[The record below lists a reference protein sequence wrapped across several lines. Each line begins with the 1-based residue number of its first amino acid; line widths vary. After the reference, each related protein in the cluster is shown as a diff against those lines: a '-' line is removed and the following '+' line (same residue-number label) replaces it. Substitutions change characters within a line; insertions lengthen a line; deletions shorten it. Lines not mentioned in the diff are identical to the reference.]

1 MKEEK
6 ESKPKKTKI
15 AWAYPIRVL
24 LITLSLS
31 LVLNISSEAVLS
43 GVGLIVSILILIVF
57 VGISILF
64 DMIGVAVTAGNIEP
78 FLARASKK
86 EKGAKESIKL
96 IKNAEK
102 ISSFCC
108 DIVGDSCG
116 ILSGAVGAS
125 LAVFIYSGESGFLAI
140 LIPALVSSVVTS
152 LTVFGK
158 AIFKG
163 VAVNNSDQII
173 LRVGKFLSFFK
184 IKKSDKSKKKD
195 KDKKENNGET
205 K

>member
-1 MKEEK
+1 MKEDNK
-6 ESKPKKTKI
+6 RKTKKSKFV
-15 AWAYPIRVL
+15 WKYPLKVL
-24 LITLSLS
+24 FITLVLS
-31 LVLNISSEAVLS
+31 FVVNVSSEALLS
-43 GVGLIVSILILIVF
+43 NVGLAVALVILVVF

-86 EKGAKESIKL
+86 EKGAKEAIKL

-116 ILSGAVGAS
+116 ILSGAVGAAIV
-125 LAVFIYSGESGFLAI
+125 LKIYVGTGDLMSILVPAI
-140 LIPALVSSVVTS
+140 VSSVIAS

-158 AIFKG
+158 AVFKG
-163 VAVNNSDQII
+163 VAVNNSDAII
-173 LRVGKFLSFFK
+173 LRVGKFLNFFK
-184 IKKSDKSKKKD
+184 FNKKADK
-195 KDKKENNGET
+195 KKENKE
-205 K
+205 

>member
-1 MKEEK
+1 MKEDNNK
-6 ESKPKKTKI
+6 EVIKENKDKDKPKPRKTKI
-15 AWAYPIRVL
+15 SIKYPLQVL
-24 LITLSLS
+24 LITLVISF
-31 LVLNISSEAVLS
+31 VLNISSEALLS
-43 GVGLIVSILILIVF
+43 NVGLIVSILILILF
-57 VGISILF
+57 VGISIVF
-64 DMIGVAVTAGNIEP
+64 DMIGVAVTAGNVEP

-125 LAVFIYSGESGFLAI
+125 IVVRIYSATGDFLSILVAAI
-140 LIPALVSSVVTS
+140 VSSIIAA

-158 AIFKG
+158 ALCKG
-163 VAVNNSDQII
+163 LAVNKSDAII
-173 LRVGKFLSFFK
+173 LKVGKILNFFNL
-184 IKKSDKSKKKD
+184 KKKN
-195 KDKKENNGET
+195 KK
-205 K
+205 

>member
-1 MKEEK
+1 MKDNK
-6 ESKPKKTKI
+6 EKPKSKKI
-15 AWAYPIRVL
+15 KILWGYPLKVL
-24 LITLSLS
+24 LLTLAMSF
-31 LVLNISSEAVLS
+31 VLNISSEALLS
-43 GVGLIVSILILIVF
+43 SVGLIIAIIILIIF
-57 VGISILF
+57 VAISIIF

-86 EKGAKESIKL
+86 ERGAKEAIKL

-125 LAVFIYSGESGFLAI
+125 IAVQIYSSAGDFTSI
-140 LIPALVSSVVTS
+140 LVAALVSSLVAA

-158 AIFKG
+158 AVCKG
-163 VAVNNSDQII
+163 VAVNNSDLII
-173 LRVGKFLSFFK
+173 LKVGKILSFFS
-184 IKKSDKSKKKD
+184 IKNKNNKK
-195 KDKKENNGET
+195 
-205 K
+205 

>member
-1 MKEEK
+1 MKDNK
-6 ESKPKKTKI
+6 NNNDKPKSKKIKI
-15 AWAYPIRVL
+15 AWGYPLKVL
-24 LITLSLS
+24 LITLVMSF
-31 LVLNISSEAVLS
+31 VLNISSEALLS
-43 GVGLIVSILILIVF
+43 SVGLIIAILILIIF

-125 LAVFIYSGESGFLAI
+125 IALQIYSASGDFTSI
-140 LIPALVSSVVTS
+140 LVAALVSSVVAAI
-152 LTVFGK
+152 TVFGK
-158 AIFKG
+158 ALCKG
-163 VAVNNSDQII
+163 IAVNNSDMII
-173 LRVGKFLSFFK
+173 LKVGKILSFFTFK
-184 IKKSDKSKKKD
+184 NKK
-195 KDKKENNGET
+195 
-205 K
+205 

>member
-43 GVGLIVSILILIVF
+43 GVGLIISILILIVF

>member
-1 MKEEK
+1 MKEDNSKEVVK
-6 ESKPKKTKI
+6 ESKEKEKQKTKKPKI
-15 AWAYPIRVL
+15 AIKYPLQVL
-24 LITLSLS
+24 LITLIMSF
-31 LVLNISSEAVLS
+31 VLNISSEALLS
-43 GVGLIVSILILIVF
+43 NVGLIVSILILIIF

-64 DMIGVAVTAGNIEP
+64 DMIGVAVTAGNVEP

-125 LAVFIYSGESGFLAI
+125 IVVRIYAETGDFLSILVAAI
-140 LIPALVSSVVTS
+140 VSSVIAAF
-152 LTVFGK
+152 TVFGK
-158 AIFKG
+158 ALCKG
-163 VAVNNSDQII
+163 IAVNNSDGII
-173 LRVGKFLSFFK
+173 LKVGKFLNFFSF
-184 IKKSDKSKKKD
+184 KKK
-195 KDKKENNGET
+195 KK
-205 K
+205 

>member
-1 MKEEK
+1 MKEDLNKEVVK
-6 ESKPKKTKI
+6 ESKEKDKPKQKKVKI
-15 AWAYPIRVL
+15 PLKYPLQVL
-24 LITLSLS
+24 LITLVISF
-31 LVLNISSEAVLS
+31 VLNISSEALLS
-43 GVGLIVSILILIVF
+43 NVGLIISIIILIIF

-64 DMIGVAVTAGNIEP
+64 DMIGVAVTAGNVEP

-86 EKGAKESIKL
+86 ERGAKESIRL

-125 LAVFIYSGESGFLAI
+125 IVVRIYAQTGDFLSIFVAAI
-140 LIPALVSSVVTS
+140 VSSVIAA

-158 AIFKG
+158 ALCKG
-163 VAVNNSDQII
+163 IAVNNSDNII
-173 LRVGKFLSFFK
+173 LKVGKFLNFFSF
-184 IKKSDKSKKKD
+184 KKK
-195 KDKKENNGET
+195 KNK
-205 K
+205 

>member
-1 MKEEK
+1 MKEDNREIVKENKEK
-6 ESKPKKTKI
+6 ERPKPKRTKVDI
-15 AWAYPIRVL
+15 KYPLQVL
-24 LITLSLS
+24 LITLVISF
-31 LVLNISSEAVLS
+31 VLNISSEALLS
-43 GVGLIVSILILIVF
+43 NVGLIVSIIILVVF

-64 DMIGVAVTAGNIEP
+64 DMVGVAVTAGNIEP

-125 LAVFIYSGESGFLAI
+125 IVIRIYAGTGDFLSI
-140 LIPALVSSVVTS
+140 LVAALVSSVIAAI
-152 LTVFGK
+152 TVFGK
-158 AIFKG
+158 ALCKG
-163 VAVNNSDQII
+163 FAVNNSDSII
-173 LRVGKFLSFFK
+173 LKVGKFLNFFSFR
-184 IKKSDKSKKKD
+184 KKK
-195 KDKKENNGET
+195 K
-205 K
+205 

>member
-1 MKEEK
+1 MKEDSKEISKELNK
-6 ESKPKKTKI
+6 ESKEKPKQKRTKFSLK
-15 AWAYPIRVL
+15 YPLQVL
-24 LITLSLS
+24 LITLVMSF
-31 LVLNISSEAVLS
+31 VLNISSEALLS
-43 GVGLIVSILILIVF
+43 NVGLIISIIILIVF

-78 FLARASKK
+78 FLSRASKK

-125 LAVFIYSGESGFLAI
+125 IVVQIYAQTGDFLSILVAAI
-140 LIPALVSSVVTS
+140 VSSVIAA

-158 AIFKG
+158 ALCKG
-163 VAVNNSDQII
+163 LAVNHSDLI
-173 LRVGKFLSFFK
+173 LLKVGKFLSFF
-184 IKKSDKSKKKD
+184 SVKKK
-195 KDKKENNGET
+195 K
-205 K
+205 

>member
-1 MKEEK
+1 MKEDSSKEVIKENKEK
-6 ESKPKKTKI
+6 EKPKQKKVKFPLK
-15 AWAYPIRVL
+15 YPLQVL
-24 LITLSLS
+24 LITLVMSF
-31 LVLNISSEAVLS
+31 VLNISSEALLS
-43 GVGLIVSILILIVF
+43 NVGLIISIIILIIF
-57 VGISILF
+57 ISISIIF

-125 LAVFIYSGESGFLAI
+125 IVVQIYSQTGDFLSI
-140 LIPALVSSVVTS
+140 LVAALVSSVIAA

-158 AIFKG
+158 AICKG
-163 VAVNNSDQII
+163 LAVNKSDAII
-173 LRVGKFLSFFK
+173 LRVGKILNFFSFK
-184 IKKSDKSKKKD
+184 KKKSK
-195 KDKKENNGET
+195 
-205 K
+205 